1 MQITIKITRP
11 EGNTEPIFY
20 EIEDSRHPGCRSMMD
35 HLISKGLMTCV
46 DSISGDHSEITRTLT
61 FISQLELVAL
71 KYLMM
76 QRFPEYSSD
85 RESYS
90 ELSGHTVTITQ
101 SKPNEERFINE
112 DEIDEDTLEEI
123 RDIISMVYE

>member
-1 MQITIKITRP
+1 
-11 EGNTEPIFY
+11 
-20 EIEDSRHPGCRSMMD
+20 MMD